1 MFVGLDIRARTAF
14 VAVFEAKGER
24 ESMQLTAQEYLFFI
38 ILITGVVGFLRG
50 WRREIV
56 SLAFLLAAILFLA
69 VGGGTWVA
77 DLLFVRIPFA
87 FGNGTRVPSAPAT
100 NTITLTTVVTFL
112 VIVALGFLVGNRA
125 FPKPTLPFDR
135 IMGIIPGIIAGVAIY
150 TLIANTPVAELL
162 RSINIRAS
170 SPDQGVVG
178 SSLLLLFLIVI
189 AVVVIGLISAGAKKG
204 AKK

>member
-1 MFVGLDIRARTAF
+1 MSVIAS
-14 VAVFEAKGER
+14 EAEGEI
-24 ESMQLTAQEYLFFI
+24 MQLTAQEYFFFI
-38 ILITGVVGFLRG
+38 IFITGLLGFLRG

-77 DLLFVRIPFA
+77 DLVFVRIPFA
-87 FGNGTRVPSAPAT
+87 FGNSTQVPPAPSAS
-100 NTITLTTVVTFL
+100 TITLTSIVTFL
-112 VIVALGFLVGNRA
+112 IIVALGYLIGNRA
-125 FPKPTLPFDR
+125 FPKPSLPFDR

-150 TLIANTPVAELL
+150 TLIANTPIAAVLS
-162 RSINIRAS
+162 SIDIRAS

-189 AVVVIGLISAGAKKG
+189 AVVIIGLISASAKKS
-204 AKK
+204 APKK

>member
-1 MFVGLDIRARTAF
+1 M
-14 VAVFEAKGER
+14 E
-24 ESMQLTAQEYLFFI
+24 LTAQEYLFFI
-38 ILITGVVGFLRG
+38 ILITGLIGFLRG

-87 FGNGTRVPSAPAT
+87 FGNGTHIPPAPSA
-100 NTITLTTVVTFL
+100 NMITLTTIITFL
-112 VIVALGFLVGNRA
+112 AIVAVGYFIGNRA

-135 IMGIIPGIIAGVAIY
+135 IMGIIAGVAIY
-150 TLIANTPVAELL
+150 TLIANTPVAALL
-162 RSINIRAS
+162 KSISIRAS

-178 SSLLLLFLIVI
+178 SSLLLLFLIVV
-189 AVVVIGLISAGAKKG
+189 AVVVIGLISASAKKG

>member
-1 MFVGLDIRARTAF
+1 M
-14 VAVFEAKGER
+14 E
-24 ESMQLTAQEYLFFI
+24 LTAQEYLFFI
-38 ILITGVVGFLRG
+38 ILITGLIGFLRG

-87 FGNGTRVPSAPAT
+87 FGNGTRIPPAPSA
-100 NTITLTTVVTFL
+100 NMITLTTIITFL
-112 VIVALGFLVGNRA
+112 AIVAVGYFIGNRA

-150 TLIANTPVAELL
+150 TLIANTPVAALL
-162 RSINIRAS
+162 KSISIKAS

-178 SSLLLLFLIVI
+178 SSLLLLFLIVV
-189 AVVVIGLISAGAKKG
+189 AVVVIGLISASAKKG